1 MRWQRVDRGLS
12 ETQLSSRAI
21 AASGGGA
28 GEAGGSAVARCAREV
43 AQKSQSVLLL
53 FREALDRWEHERCHL
68 VVPGCEER
76 GGGGGTN
83 C

>member
-1 MRWQRVDRGLS
+1 MKWQHVDGRLS

-21 AASGGGA
+21 AVSVGGA

-53 FREALDRWEHERCHL
+53 FHEALDRWEHERCHL
-68 VVPGCEER
+68 VSPG
-76 GGGGGTN
+76 
-83 C
+83 